1 MKEVWKIIKKGIAF
15 AIAIGILV
23 NFSEIL
29 TIFSK
34 DSEQEK
40 MELYNVIQQAQTQS
54 YDDED
59 LNAYIDKLMK
69 QGEELQGGFSDE
81 ENTSSEN
88 DTDNSKTDNVNN
100 TDEMLR
106 AYMVV
111 RVVDGD
117 TIIVNDGTE
126 DVRVRLIGVNCA
138 ESDTKEGEEA
148 TAFTEKMLSGKT
160 VYLQCDSDNM
170 YDKYDRLLAWVFI
183 DSELLQDKL
192 IQGGYAEVA
201 YLYGDYK
208 YTNLLKD
215 HQAIVE
221 TKKLGIWNNLERE
234 EYNNQNNIQE
244 DVKNVDDSYSDN
256 EIKGTFDDAIDKIDK
271 LSVDWKNITKED
283 IKNILFIVGASI
295 IVAMWKPI
303 KKKLKKKLK

>member
-1 MKEVWKIIKKGIAF
+1 MKRIFLLIIMFLSFNIQVNAIEKDEVK
-15 AIAIGILV
+15 
-23 NFSEIL
+23 
-29 TIFSK
+29 FSK
-34 DSEQEK
+34 C
-40 MELYNVIQQAQTQS
+40 
-54 YDDED
+54 
-59 LNAYIDKLMK
+59 
-69 QGEELQGGFSDE
+69 
-81 ENTSSEN
+81 
-88 DTDNSKTDNVNN
+88 
-100 TDEMLR
+100 
-106 AYMVV
+106 
-111 RVVDGD
+111 VDGD
-117 TIIVNDGTE
+117 TIKVLLDGKERT
-126 DVRVRLIGVNCA
+126 VRLLAVDTPESVHPSKGVEFFGKEA
-138 ESDTKEGEEA
+138 SDYTCNTVTNAKKIELEYDENSDKE
-148 TAFTEKMLSGKT
+148 
-160 VYLQCDSDNM
+160 
-170 YDKYDRLLAWVFI
+170 DKYDRLLAWVFI

-244 DVKNVDDSYSDN
+244 DVENVDDSYSDN

-283 IKNILFIVGASI
+283 IKNILFIVGALI

>member
-1 MKEVWKIIKKGIAF
+1 MKRIFLLIIMFLSFNIQVNAIEKDEVK
-15 AIAIGILV
+15 
-23 NFSEIL
+23 
-29 TIFSK
+29 FSK
-34 DSEQEK
+34 C
-40 MELYNVIQQAQTQS
+40 
-54 YDDED
+54 
-59 LNAYIDKLMK
+59 
-69 QGEELQGGFSDE
+69 
-81 ENTSSEN
+81 
-88 DTDNSKTDNVNN
+88 
-100 TDEMLR
+100 
-106 AYMVV
+106 
-111 RVVDGD
+111 VDGD
-117 TIIVNDGTE
+117 TIKVLLDGKERT
-126 DVRVRLIGVNCA
+126 VRLLAIDTPESVHPSKGVEFFGKEA
-138 ESDTKEGEEA
+138 SDYTCNTVTNAKKIELEYDENSDKE
-148 TAFTEKMLSGKT
+148 
-160 VYLQCDSDNM
+160 
-170 YDKYDRLLAWVFI
+170 DKYDRLLAWVFI

-244 DVKNVDDSYSDN
+244 DVENVDDSYSDN
-256 EIKGTFDDAIDKIDK
+256 EIKGTFDDAINKIDK